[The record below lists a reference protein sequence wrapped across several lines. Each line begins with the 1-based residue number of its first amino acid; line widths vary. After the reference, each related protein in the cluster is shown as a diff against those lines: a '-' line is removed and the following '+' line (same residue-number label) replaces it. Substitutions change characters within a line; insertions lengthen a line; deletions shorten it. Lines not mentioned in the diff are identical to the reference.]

1 MLFHYVYFNNLRY
14 LIKNDLSFLSATHD
28 FQQALD
34 IDDNYQ
40 KAKEGMQKVQ
50 KLKKQASKRDY
61 YKILGIKRSAT
72 KKEVSKAYRWEHRE
86 QTLDWAPH
94 EAWCFGVTLLPLS
107 LEKYSSTWSLLFRII
122 SNSMRS
128 NIVLVFITIFL
139 SQKTTCNSFT
149 FTQTIKVMMYV
160 F

>member
-72 KKEVSKAYRWEHRE
+72 KKEVSKAYR
-86 QTLDWAPH
+86 
-94 EAWCFGVTLLPLS
+94 
-107 LEKYSSTWSLLFRII
+107 
-122 SNSMRS
+122 
-128 NIVLVFITIFL
+128 
-139 SQKTTCNSFT
+139 
-149 FTQTIKVMMYV
+149 
-160 F
+160 